1 VRCRSREPGSGLA
14 QPCPAPKR
22 PCGTAYVRL
31 QGASGPSP
39 GVAGRGSICRLA
51 AVIVAGDS
59 LTSPGFCL
67 RWLPVWLPDPD
78 DAASRGKRGVARRIA
93 PRALA
98 VAAPVGSELSDT
110 RITDRDGRAEARRAI
125 SADLRGQRVVQ
136 YLPNAAQNWAFCS
149 WRRCARR
156 AGSCAGVHVQSVAV
170 IVDASHQLVQVA
182 EAEHEQG
189 AVLAGRAA
197 R

>member
-1 VRCRSREPGSGLA
+1 MSGFEPL
-14 QPCPAPKR
+14 
-22 PCGTAYVRL
+22 TVRL

-59 LTSPGFCL
+59 LTSPGSCL

-78 DAASRGKRGVARRIA
+78 DAASRGKKGVARRTA

-125 SADLRGQRVVQ
+125 SAVISSPFLGVFAVTTEGFSLRRRRV
-136 YLPNAAQNWAFCS
+136 
-149 WRRCARR
+149 
-156 AGSCAGVHVQSVAV
+156 
-170 IVDASHQLVQVA
+170 I
-182 EAEHEQG
+182 
-189 AVLAGRAA
+189 
-197 R
+197 